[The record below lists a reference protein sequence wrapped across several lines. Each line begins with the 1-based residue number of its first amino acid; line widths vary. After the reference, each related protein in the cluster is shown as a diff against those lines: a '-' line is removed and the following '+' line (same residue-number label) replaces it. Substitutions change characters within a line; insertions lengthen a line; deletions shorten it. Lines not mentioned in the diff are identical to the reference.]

1 MKREQAYQVRIP
13 LSTYRLQL
21 NHGFTFTDAC
31 NVVGYLAELGISDLY
46 TSSYLKARPGSLHGY
61 DIVDFGQL
69 NDEIGSQEEY
79 AALIAE
85 QQRHGMGQLFDLV
98 PNHMCIASTQ
108 NAWWM
113 DVLEN
118 GPSSVYARFFD
129 INWRPV
135 KAELKNKILVPFLGD
150 QYGRILENKELQLLF
165 REGAFFICYWDNR
178 FPVRPDTY
186 MQILTCRIKEL
197 ESLLTPQDPH
207 FVELLS
213 INTALSHLPD
223 YTETDPDKMAERNRE
238 KEIAKKRLL
247 ALYSASNTVRDFID
261 ENIRRFNGIK
271 GDKESFDLLDRLL
284 QDQAYRLSYWR
295 VATEEINYR
304 RFFDINDL
312 AAIRM
317 EDPAVFSETHKLLLR
332 FVREGK
338 VTGLRVDHPDGLYD
352 PFQYF
357 HRLQRECYVQN
368 GLRLKEANDEQ
379 MTTETGQ
386 AIITEEL
393 VRKYDELTFSDPGA
407 KPFYIVGEKI
417 LMRNE
422 TMPEEWPIF
431 STVGYTFLNLVNGIF
446 VDTANEKA
454 FDRIYRRFTRSAMD
468 YEKVVYEKKKLIMQR
483 AMSSEIN
490 TLGNYLN
497 RLSEKDRGT
506 RDFTLNSLTVAIIEV
521 IASFPV
527 YRTYID
533 NWNISQRDRRHIEYA
548 VGKAKR
554 MNAGINESVFD
565 FLRDVL
571 LLECPPQL
579 NDDGRTEWLQFA
591 MRFQQITGP
600 VMAKGLED
608 TAFYIYN
615 RLISLNEVG
624 GSPNRFGVT
633 LEEFH
638 EHNLKRQKF
647 WPHALITTSTHDS
660 KRSEDVRARID
671 VLSEMPADWQ
681 ARAAKWREL
690 NRRKRVAVNGA
701 FVPDANEEYFLYQT
715 LVGAWPIQGTED
727 AEYPEFIERMKHYVL
742 KALREAKVNTSWIN
756 PRIEYENGLLRFV
769 DAILSTKREND
780 FLDDLGLFQR
790 KVAYCGMFNALSQTL
805 VKIMSPGVPDFYQGT
820 ETWNFSLVDP
830 DNRRPVDY
838 ERRKRMLRD
847 LRQWEKEASA
857 RTIAPELVRNWKD
870 GRIKMYVTYKA
881 LNFRKEHGEQLRQS
895 RYTPLDVV
903 GERSGHVCAF
913 ARRSG
918 NTVMVTAAPRFMSRL
933 VADGT
938 APAVEGTA
946 WQKSFLAL
954 PGLPVRAFRN
964 VFTDAAT
971 NTVDYQGEKAL
982 SCHDLFGA
990 FPVALLI
997 GGD

>member
-1 MKREQAYQVRIP
+1 MKREQTYQAKIP

-21 NHGFTFTDAC
+21 NHAFTFAAARG
-31 NVVGYLAELGISDLY
+31 VVGYLADLGITDLY
-46 TSSYLKARPGSLHGY
+46 ASSYLKARPGSLHGY
-61 DIVDFGQL
+61 DIVDFGKL
-69 NDEIGSQEEY
+69 NDEIGSEEEY
-79 AALIAE
+79 GAFIAE
-85 QQRHGMGQLFDLV
+85 QQRYGMGQLFDLV
-98 PNHMCIASTQ
+98 PNHMCIASMQ

-135 KAELKNKILVPFLGD
+135 KAELRNKILVPFLGD
-150 QYGRILENKELQLLF
+150 QYGRILENKELQLVF
-165 REGAFFICYWDNR
+165 QEGAFYVCYWNNR

-186 MQILTCRIKEL
+186 MQILAYRLKEL
-197 ESLLTPQDPH
+197 EVLLSPQNQH

-213 INTALSHLPD
+213 INTALSHLPG
-223 YTETDPDKMAERNRE
+223 YTETDPDKIAERDRE
-238 KEIAKKRLL
+238 KEIVKKRLL
-247 ALYSASNTVRDFID
+247 TLYNASDKVREFID

-284 QDQAYRLSYWR
+284 RDQAYRLSYWR

-317 EDPAVFSETHKLLLR
+317 EDPIVFAETHKRLLR
-332 FVREGK
+332 LIREGK

-368 GLRLKEANDEQ
+368 SLRLREATDER
-379 MTTETGQ
+379 MASETGQ

-422 TMPEEWPIF
+422 TMPAEWPIF

-446 VDTANEKA
+446 IDTTNEKA
-454 FDRIYRRFTRSAMD
+454 FDRIYRRFIRSTMD

-497 RLSEKDRGT
+497 RISEKNRDT
-506 RDFTLNSLTVAIIEV
+506 RDFTLISLTAAIIEV
-521 IASFPV
+521 IAFFPV

-533 NWNISQRDRRHIEYA
+533 NWNISERDRRHIEYA

-571 LLECPPQL
+571 LLDCPPQL
-579 NDDGRTEWLQFA
+579 NDDGRAEWLDFA

-608 TAFYIYN
+608 TAFYIYS

-624 GSPNRFGVT
+624 GSPNYFGVT

-660 KRSEDVRARID
+660 KRSEDVRARIN
-671 VLSEMPADWQ
+671 VLSEMPADWL
-681 ARAAKWREL
+681 AHVLKWKEL
-690 NRRKRVAVNGA
+690 NRRKRAAVNGA

-715 LVGAWPIQGTED
+715 LVGTWPIQGTED
-727 AEYPEFIERMKHYVL
+727 AAFPEFVERIKHYVL

-756 PRIEYENGLLRFV
+756 PKIEYENGFLKFI
-769 DAILSTKREND
+769 DAVLSTKGGNE
-780 FLDDLGLFQR
+780 FLNDLGSFER

-805 VKIMSPGVPDFYQGT
+805 IKIMSPGVPDFYQGT

-838 ERRKRMLRD
+838 EQRKKMLRD
-847 LRQWEKEASA
+847 LRQWEKEAPLQA
-857 RTIAPELVRNWKD
+857 IASELLKNWTD
-870 GRIKMYVTYKA
+870 GRIKLYVTYKA
-881 LNFRKEHGEQLRQS
+881 LNFRKEYGEQLKQS
-895 RYTPLDVV
+895 RYTPLDVA
-903 GERSGHVCAF
+903 GERSGHICAF

-918 NTVMVTAAPRFMSRL
+918 NTVMIAAAPRFMSRL
-933 VADGT
+933 LADGAT
-938 APAVEGTA
+938 PAVNAAA
-946 WQKSFLAL
+946 WQKSLL
-954 PGLPVRAFRN
+954 SIPGLPVHSFRDI
-964 VFTDAAT
+964 FTGAAIT
-971 NTVDYQGEKAL
+971 AVDYQGAKAL
-982 SCHDLFGA
+982 ACRDLFSA
-990 FPVALLI
+990 FPVALLV